1 MATPPPP
8 RPLVPPAPSTSY
20 RRPSI
25 RQRRPFSRKSQ
36 LRPLSHPHPHPLR
49 YSSIPEGPSF
59 NYRMTVASADQLQVQ
74 AQLAQQQAGPGPRRR
89 PSVLRRSK
97 QAPKRPPSYPLPTT
111 QSPCLHTV
119 TSGVVLNDLGSCSPP
134 QSRNAPGAPG
144 GEPIGG
150 SSAAKKRERR
160 RTLSKV
166 CSLFVN
172 LVQRRPSVET
182 YAEEPINLDSPELL
196 GAPLRPHRSP
206 DAASFIVSSKIMDT
220 ELKPTRS
227 SSPQRL
233 SVQTIQSARSAR
245 SAHRSSTGHSLVG
258 GILPSFR
265 RRSLLRERLV
275 SHFST
280 DSSDDETDDETATS
294 RRTSARSARASA
306 RNSARN
312 SARASARA
320 SARGPHL
327 TDIKMEDA
335 LPVKEKLEQ
344 PDKPECGSVLFGRRF
359 SMPVPR
365 IKSMPEIVRPLRRL
379 SFQPRGH
386 SLDRIAF

>member
-1 MATPPPP
+1 
-8 RPLVPPAPSTSY
+8 
-20 RRPSI
+20 
-25 RQRRPFSRKSQ
+25 
-36 LRPLSHPHPHPLR
+36 
-49 YSSIPEGPSF
+49 
-59 NYRMTVASADQLQVQ
+59 
-74 AQLAQQQAGPGPRRR
+74 
-89 PSVLRRSK
+89 
-97 QAPKRPPSYPLPTT
+97 
-111 QSPCLHTV
+111 
-119 TSGVVLNDLGSCSPP
+119 
-134 QSRNAPGAPG
+134 
-144 GEPIGG
+144 
-150 SSAAKKRERR
+150 
-160 RTLSKV
+160 
-166 CSLFVN
+166 VN

-233 SVQTIQSARSAR
+233 SVQTIQSTRSARSAR
-245 SAHRSSTGHSLVG
+245 SVHRSSTGHSLVS

-306 RNSARN
+306 RNSTRNSARNSRTSARN

-327 TDIKMEDA
+327 TDLKMDRMDDLPPIKKVE
-335 LPVKEKLEQ
+335 EKQE
-344 PDKPECGSVLFGRRF
+344 KPECSSVLFGRRF